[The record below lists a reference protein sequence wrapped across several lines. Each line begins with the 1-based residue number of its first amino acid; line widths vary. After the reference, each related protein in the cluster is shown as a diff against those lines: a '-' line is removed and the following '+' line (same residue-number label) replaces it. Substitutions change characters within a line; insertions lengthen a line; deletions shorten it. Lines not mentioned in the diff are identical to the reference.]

1 MRFCLSNELR
11 QRSQDLLGLC
21 IMQRFPQSRPQSR
34 ELLHPTRL
42 PLKNELSS
50 SSPMFEE
57 CSLRDACSALS
68 GGSPQPSPS
77 RTLELIQ
84 QKFKAVGG
92 KPTHPPSNFEV
103 LPENVQAFLGKGQW
117 LSDSDFT
124 HFPEAPNQGGS
135 CQATAMQKSSF
146 ASSGPNICTQGS
158 QPPPWQLLLACKT
171 LPLFFFF
178 FKLRVNI
185 FFFLILLSWHSLL
198 GAKELLRNQGL
209 VRISI
214 FSVYLL
220 NFTFPDDSRLG
231 RCAKSVSADTPPAVH
246 LLFLLISF
254 PRSIL
259 CQTYSS
265 GVGRYLYIYR
275 LQRENKSWTCY
286 TTLKKQPNFQQTL
299 FAV

>member
-1 MRFCLSNELR
+1 MTQWLRFYP
-11 QRSQDLLGLC
+11 
-21 IMQRFPQSRPQSR
+21 FPRGPKPR
-34 ELLHPTRL
+34 R
-42 PLKNELSS
+42 K
-50 SSPMFEE
+50 
-57 CSLRDACSALS
+57 LS
-68 GGSPQPSPS
+68 GNSYA
-77 RTLELIQ
+77 EIQ
-84 QKFKAVGG
+84 FCFLRAEHLHAGL
-92 KPTHPPSNFEV
+92 TTTA
-103 LPENVQAFLGKGQW
+103 LAAFAGLQN
-117 LSDSDFT
+117 
-124 HFPEAPNQGGS
+124 P
-135 CQATAMQKSSF
+135 SSF
-146 ASSGPNICTQGS
+146 
-158 QPPPWQLLLACKT
+158 
-171 LPLFFFF
+171 FFFF

>member
-1 MRFCLSNELR
+1 MTQILPI
-11 QRSQDLLGLC
+11 SQ
-21 IMQRFPQSRPQSR
+21 RPQTKEEAVR
-34 ELLHPTRL
+34 QQLCRNPVLLPPGRT
-42 PLKNELSS
+42 
-50 SSPMFEE
+50 
-57 CSLRDACSALS
+57 SARRAHNHRP
-68 GGSPQPSPS
+68 GSFCWP
-77 RTLELIQ
+77 
-84 QKFKAVGG
+84 A
-92 KPTHPPSNFEV
+92 KP
-103 LPENVQAFLGKGQW
+103 FL
-117 LSDSDFT
+117 F
-124 HFPEAPNQGGS
+124 
-135 CQATAMQKSSF
+135 
-146 ASSGPNICTQGS
+146 
-158 QPPPWQLLLACKT
+158 
-171 LPLFFFF
+171 FFFF